1 MGSNPA
7 SRAKQEKSRCLA
19 NGVFYAQTVNTPPAE
34 RAAIRGLN
42 AEGAEKYKKM
52 GLIVAAK
59 TVITVA
65 LAEAPSLSHF
75 VIYAQSL
82 PLTPAIHAPSLHL
95 VTVIP
100 APNLPQVAV
109 THAPSLPPVI
119 VIPA

>member
-1 MGSNPA
+1 MLSQRLFLCPNG
-7 SRAKQEKSRCLA
+7 KQ
-19 NGVFYAQTVNTPPAE
+19 PPAE

-82 PLTPAIHAPSLHL
+82 PLAPAIQAPSLHL

>member
-1 MGSNPA
+1 
-7 SRAKQEKSRCLA
+7 
-19 NGVFYAQTVNTPPAE
+19 
-34 RAAIRGLN
+34 
-42 AEGAEKYKKM
+42 M

-82 PLTPAIHAPSLHL
+82 PLAPAIHAPSLHL

-100 APNLPQVAV
+100 APNLPQGCKECISAV
-109 THAPSLPPVI
+109 GKMPEKQQKA
-119 VIPA
+119 

>member
-1 MGSNPA
+1 
-7 SRAKQEKSRCLA
+7 
-19 NGVFYAQTVNTPPAE
+19 
-34 RAAIRGLN
+34 
-42 AEGAEKYKKM
+42 M

-119 VIPA
+119 VIPAEAGIHSQVGWVTCSPTRQGCKECISAVGKMPEKQQKA